1 MSILPSHLTTAT
13 DFNRYSG
20 VAWALSSRPN
30 HISMI
35 TSWDSA
41 KYQCSDKEKTP
52 SVISYDEN
60 GNILWGYS
68 VSDAKSSIE
77 WFKLCLLQ
85 RDDIPNACYS
95 PQLQSAQASLDKE
108 NKSIVDVISDYLQQ
122 LWKHSIVTIRRAI
135 GGQLVDLCRFKVVA
149 TVPAIW
155 PAYAQIRMNE
165 AIEKAGIL
173 KARTAGPTT
182 LEFLSEPEAAA
193 LATLSG
199 IYMYN
204 GANMK
209 VKEPNIQLCFTS

>member
-1 MSILPSHLTTAT
+1 
-13 DFNRYSG
+13 
-20 VAWALSSRPN
+20 
-30 HISMI
+30 MI

-60 GNILWGYS
+60 ENIVWGYS
-68 VSDAKSSIE
+68 VSDTKSSIE

-95 PQLQSAQASLDKE
+95 PQLQKAQAALEKQ
-108 NKSIVDVISDYLQQ
+108 NKSVVDVISDYLRE
-122 LWKHSIVTIRRAI
+122 LWKHSLITIRRAI
-135 GGQLVDLCRFKVVA
+135 GGQLVDLCRFRVVA

-155 PAYAQIRMNE
+155 PAYAQVRMNK

-173 KARTAGPTT
+173 DARTAGSTT

-193 LATLSG
+193 LATLNS

-204 GANMK
+204 GVNMK
-209 VKEPNIQLCFTS
+209 VKKQNIQPCCTS